1 MNQEQMQ
8 LLMNGLANKI
18 GNLEVENMTLQ
29 VVIES
34 LQKENEQLKAQLE
47 PKMKGE
53 MK

>member
-1 MNQEQMQ
+1 MNQEQIQ
-8 LLMNGLANKI
+8 LLMTGLANKI
-18 GNLEVENMTLQ
+18 GALEVENMTLQ

-34 LQKENEQLKAQLE
+34 LQKEVEQLKEQLG